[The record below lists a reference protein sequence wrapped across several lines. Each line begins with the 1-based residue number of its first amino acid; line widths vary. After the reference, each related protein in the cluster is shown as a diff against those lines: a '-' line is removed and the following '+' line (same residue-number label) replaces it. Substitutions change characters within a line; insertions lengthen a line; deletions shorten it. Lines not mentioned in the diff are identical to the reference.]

1 MKYFVPFIACLLLVA
16 GIFSRQA
23 LAEAIVLTLLW
34 LFVCFLALYEPKV
47 TTCTTLLLMRGA
59 VPSSKKGE

>member
-16 GIFSRQA
+16 GIFSHQA

-34 LFVCFLALYEPKV
+34 LFVCLIALYKPRVKPLRPKYRKIY
-47 TTCTTLLLMRGA
+47 TGRAL
-59 VPSSKKGE
+59 S

>member
-16 GIFSRQA
+16 GIFSHQA

-34 LFVCFLALYEPKV
+34 LFVCLLALYEPKV
-47 TTCTTLLLMRGA
+47 KPLRPKYRKIYTGRAL
-59 VPSSKKGE
+59 S

>member
-16 GIFSRQA
+16 GIFSHQA

-34 LFVCFLALYEPKV
+34 LFVCLIALYEPKV
-47 TTCTTLLLMRGA
+47 KPLRPKYRKFYTGRAL
-59 VPSSKKGE
+59 S